1 MSTLARSAAVM
12 AIAVALVTATAAC
25 GSKVVVKEA
34 IKVMPVEVVKKAPVP
49 QKVEVVKEAPVPHKV
64 EVIKEAPVPHKVEVI
79 KEAPVEI
86 VVAVPVIVEETVVVP
101 TIAVLGQAT
110 PPQASTAITTAGNQ
124 DTGPNATTQTEPKD
138 TGPTPFYI
146 GGQARL
152 LSTLEGLIDV
162 DPDETVVKTF
172 KIDIL
177 MDDQNRYYFTSDQ
190 PLVVP
195 AGERI
200 KFVVYNTHFTPDE
213 CW

>member
-25 GSKVVVKEA
+25 GSKVVVKEV
-34 IKVMPVEVVKKAPVP
+34 IKVMPVEVVK
-49 QKVEVVKEAPVPHKV
+49 EAPAPYKA
-64 EVIKEAPVPHKVEVI
+64 EVIKKV
-79 KEAPVEI
+79 PVEI
-86 VVAVPVIVEETVVVP
+86 VVAVPVIADGTVGVP
-101 TIAVLGQAT
+101 TIEVLGQAT
-110 PPQASTAITTAGNQ
+110 PPQASTAITTTGDQ
-124 DTGPNATTQTEPKD
+124 YTGPNATIQTDLKD

-177 MDDQNRYYFTSDQ
+177 IDDQNRYYFTSDQ

-195 AGERI
+195 AGERV

>member
-1 MSTLARSAAVM
+1 MPRRMETRTRMSTLARSAAVM

-34 IKVMPVEVVKKAPVP
+34 IKVMPVEVVK
-49 QKVEVVKEAPVPHKV
+49 
-64 EVIKEAPVPHKVEVI
+64 EAPVPHKVEVI

-101 TIAVLGQAT
+101 TIVVLGQAT

-195 AGERI
+195 AGERV